1 MATRGAL
8 AGRSLLREWGAGIV
22 GPTRHARA
30 RSMIRYI
37 PPDLAAAATP
47 ALLAEARRAGAPEL
61 TCTQRLEGLDL
72 TSGSAVRA
80 TPAANDDACCQ
91 LVHQR

>member
-1 MATRGAL
+1 MATRVAL

-22 GPTRHARA
+22 GPHTACAA

-47 ALLAEARRAGAPEL
+47 ALLAEVRRAGAPEL
-61 TCTQRLEGLDL
+61 TCTQVAG
-72 TSGSAVRA
+72 GAGPHVGQ
-80 TPAANDDACCQ
+80 CCSR
-91 LVHQR
+91 HARC